1 MRLRYVLLLFP
12 LICAAQQG
20 KEIGATTDD
29 GRRVVLRPDGT
40 WVPLTKPVEAVA
52 PAATGRYSKPAG
64 ATRKVAAPVGD
75 FVLWVDPARWS
86 ESKREPGRIV
96 FQHRNGQ
103 AYAMFIADPLSVP
116 TDAMK
121 NTVLVNARK
130 ADPDIHIVSEEKR
143 NVNGRDVLCLQ
154 LQGKV
159 QGLPFQYYGYY
170 YGGSSGNVQLVT
182 YTLQSA
188 FAANEQDFA
197 DLLNGL
203 VVSDKP
209 VQPW

>member
-1 MRLRYVLLLFP
+1 MRLRYVLLVLP
-12 LICAAQQG
+12 LVCAAQSG
-20 KEIGATTDD
+20 KEIRATTDD

-40 WVPLTKPVEAVA
+40 WVPLAKPVEATA
-52 PAATGRYSKPAG
+52 PAASGRYSKPAG
-64 ATRKVAAPVGD
+64 ATRKVTAPVDD
-75 FVLWVDPARWS
+75 FVLWVDPARWT
-86 ESKREPGRIV
+86 ESKREAGRII
-96 FQHRNGQ
+96 FQHKNGQ
-103 AYAMFIADPLSVP
+103 AYAMFITDPLSMP

-121 NTVLVNARK
+121 NIVLVNARK
-130 ADPDIHIVSEEKR
+130 ADPDLRIVSEAKR

-170 YGGSSGNVQLVT
+170 YGGSSGNLQVVT

-209 VQPW
+209 VEPW